1 MARGA
6 VGGIE
11 LPSREDMP
19 AAQPTDEVYGAPIR
33 LLIALPGGDGSG
45 QPHVLATTLGQTVAQ
60 VKKTLQ
66 DTLGLRYVEHD
77 LYIRGTTKPML
88 DPFSL
93 NDFPSLGGAAH
104 GAADLALRVGAEKKK
119 KKEKK
124 KKRSDVVSPFF
135 SLVLV
140 FFVFFFKG
148 GGTRTCS
155 QLVLPIYMCVR
166 CILS

>member
-104 GAADLALRVGAEKKK
+104 GAADLALRVGAAGKKK
-119 KKEKK
+119 KKKK
-124 KKRSDVVSPFF
+124 KKGRTSFRRFF
-135 SLVLV
+135 SLVLA
-140 FFVFFFKG
+140 
-148 GGTRTCS
+148 
-155 QLVLPIYMCVR
+155 
-166 CILS
+166 